1 MEGSLL
7 TFGNWLQNRSFALA
21 VAGSDWAYPFAQAT
35 HFTGLSL
42 WIGTTFAV
50 DLSLLGI
57 GNEYQTTSQLSDF
70 LFMWNWIGFCIAV
83 VGGFPAFLMCSG
95 DLCHQRGIS
104 HKARFSDSGRTLIA
118 RCDSAKSESVGSTCG
133 SATRRQNRGVPRTAI
148 LAFRRQRGCRHPL
161 CGLNQQVSF
170 RRNGSSGVKLIC
182 IVRQCAVP

>member
-70 LFMWNWIGFCIAV
+70 LFMWNWIGFA
-83 VGGFPAFLMCSG
+83 
-95 DLCHQRGIS
+95 
-104 HKARFSDSGRTLIA
+104 
-118 RCDSAKSESVGSTCG
+118 
-133 SATRRQNRGVPRTAI
+133 
-148 LAFRRQRGCRHPL
+148 
-161 CGLNQQVSF
+161 
-170 RRNGSSGVKLIC
+170 
-182 IVRQCAVP
+182 